1 VRVRHTTSE
10 PSDEDGAPR
19 EESVQESL
27 LKRFV
32 KLDLVAILV
41 GSIAGLGAVGY
52 RLLVDLASLTF
63 DFLAG
68 IGIYVPGFWL
78 PLGLLAMPAVG
89 GLIVG
94 LFLARAGSEA
104 KGEGVPEVLAA
115 IAVNQSRIPG
125 RVPLAKAIA
134 SSITIGSGGS
144 AGTEGPIAQIGA
156 GIGSKIGQLFHLRVS
171 ELRLLTAAGVSAG
184 IAAMFNAPIGGT
196 LFGLEIVMIGIE
208 AIAIVPALLA
218 ALVGT
223 ATAALFLGTNP
234 RFSIPTYEVPL
245 GPELVLFILLGALL
259 GLLSVVWI
267 HSLSTIDGF
276 FHRLPLP
283 DKYRPGIG
291 GLLVGI
297 IIVFVPL
304 VARVGYPVTEIAL
317 NGGLLLFPLLLLMIF
332 KMLATSTTL
341 GSGGSGGVL
350 APSLFVG
357 AMGGGA
363 FGLLFQVAVPG
374 MLTPPMA
381 FAVVGM
387 AALFA
392 GASRAPLTCI
402 LLIAEMTRS
411 YQLLV
416 PLMVA
421 CVASYVASSAI
432 QRDSIYTWKLSR
444 RGIDLKSATG
454 ILDDATIA

>member
-1 VRVRHTTSE
+1 
-10 PSDEDGAPR
+10 
-19 EESVQESL
+19 
-27 LKRFV
+27 
-32 KLDLVAILV
+32 
-41 GSIAGLGAVGY
+41 
-52 RLLVDLASLTF
+52 
-63 DFLAG
+63 
-68 IGIYVPGFWL
+68 
-78 PLGLLAMPAVG
+78 
-89 GLIVG
+89 
-94 LFLARAGSEA
+94 
-104 KGEGVPEVLAA
+104 
-115 IAVNQSRIPG
+115 
-125 RVPLAKAIA
+125 
-134 SSITIGSGGS
+134 
-144 AGTEGPIAQIGA
+144 
-156 GIGSKIGQLFHLRVS
+156 
-171 ELRLLTAAGVSAG
+171 
-184 IAAMFNAPIGGT
+184 MFNAPIGGT
-196 LFGLEIVMIGIE
+196 LFGLEIVIIGIE
-208 AIAIVPALLA
+208 AVAIVPTLLA

-234 RFSIPTYEVPL
+234 RFSIPMYEAPF
-245 GPELVLFILLGALL
+245 GPELLLFILLGALL

-267 HSLSTIDGF
+267 RSLSTIDGL
-276 FHRLPLP
+276 FHRLPVP

-317 NGGLLLFPLLLLMIF
+317 DGSLLLFPLLLLMVF

-341 GSGGSGGVL
+341 GSDGSGGVL
-350 APSLFVG
+350 APSLFIG
-357 AMGGGA
+357 AMAGGA
-363 FGLLFQVAVPG
+363 LGLLFQVAVPG
-374 MLTPPMA
+374 MFTAPMA

-421 CVASYVASSAI
+421 CAASYVASSII

-444 RGIDLKSATG
+444 RGIDFKSAAS
-454 ILDDATIA
+454 ILDNATLVQILHARIVPVRLKTQSLQGVEPLTGAVQ